1 MFSVSCYLSTMI
13 DKKNNLRGPGIRNL
27 TAEFLA
33 ALDVRYTEMRKG
45 TRYENVRQ
53 FDGRVFVA
61 ATREGLTESEIARS
75 FSVTR
80 QAVHASVERLIALKL
95 LERQPIPGNRRDKRI
110 ALTERGIHASQTAQ
124 SQIAEVEAECA
135 AIIGAE
141 NFNTFRLQLE
151 LVSNTLKQRTKLK
164 PPV

>member
-1 MFSVSCYLSTMI
+1 MACYLSIMAYETKTPI
-13 DKKNNLRGPGIRNL
+13 TVGILNLSSDFL
-27 TAEFLA
+27 TAINE
-33 ALDVRYTEMRKG
+33 RYIAMRKG

-61 ATREGLTESEIARS
+61 ATREGYTESEIARLFAVS
-75 FSVTR
+75 R

-110 ALTERGIHASQTAQ
+110 ALTERGVHASQTV
-124 SQIAEVEAECA
+124 SRHIADVEAECA
-135 AIIGAE
+135 AIIGAD
-141 NFNTFRLQLE
+141 NFKTFRLQLE
-151 LVSNTLKQRTKLK
+151 LISSTMKARTQTK